1 MLGCESNFKENAE
14 LVVTIALG
22 KRYMSDI
29 VFLLLLSLPFVKI
42 FLLPF
47 LKSWF
52 TWYIFIVCWKSCVL
66 QNMWNIYT
74 FIHKYMQI
82 FLHRE
87 MRKKKSECV
96 LQKQRE
102 SASLAYGM
110 ETAVTFYPEVWKNCL
125 PPVINVSADCFLW
138 MNA

>member
-52 TWYIFIVCWKSCVL
+52 TCYIFIVLLKIMCFTKYVEYIHFYSQIYADIFTQRDEEEKEWMCVTKAKRISFPAL
-66 QNMWNIYT
+66 WNGNSSNI
-74 FIHKYMQI
+74 
-82 FLHRE
+82 LSWGL
-87 MRKKKSECV
+87 KKLS
-96 LQKQRE
+96 
-102 SASLAYGM
+102 SSSY
-110 ETAVTFYPEVWKNCL
+110 
-125 PPVINVSADCFLW
+125 
-138 MNA
+138 